1 MFKFRLDPLI
11 TIRDNHLKERQA
23 ELAQAYNAQRIC
35 EENLQTLGK
44 LIEEGI
50 ATARN
55 MMQSGQRVD
64 VHFLRGIQEHEL
76 VLRANHEEWTK
87 NLQTVNEEVERR
99 RRLVVD
105 ANKELKKVEKLKE
118 KRYEEYLEEEKKQ
131 ETKAMD
137 EIAGNRKIVRQGSR
151 E

>member
-1 MFKFRLDPLI
+1 MFKFRLEPLI
-11 TIRDNHLKERQA
+11 TIRDNDLKERQA

-35 EENLQTLGK
+35 EENLQTFERLM
-44 LIEEGI
+44 EEGI

-55 MMQSGQRVD
+55 MMQPGQMVD
-64 VHFLRGIQEHEL
+64 VRYLRGLQEQEL

-87 NLQTVNEEVERR
+87 NLRDVSEEVERR
-99 RRLVVD
+99 RLLVVA

-118 KRYEEYLEEEKKQ
+118 KRYEEYSEKEKKQ

-137 EIAGNRKIVRQGSR
+137 EIAGNRRYTEAG
-151 E
+151 